1 MSIRKLLTTVLAV
14 VACTAALAYEPTV
27 SDPVVIVS
35 SYNPDVKSI
44 SDNLAAFTEE
54 YSKSGCQNPV
64 VLENMH
70 CLNLSESLRW
80 KNRMWNLLEK
90 YYEDGKQP
98 AAIVLLGTEASSC
111 YFSID
116 RPELKETAVVF
127 GMRGDNM
134 IRLPESG
141 EDLSQWQ
148 PETYYLTKDFDD
160 FNIVGGLVYEYDIE
174 KSLAILEQLH
184 TKIDTL
190 AFISDNTFGGV
201 TMRSHFDRYMESNPK
216 YAVKHLDGRMTT
228 FPQLDQ
234 ELANLKEGTA
244 IVLGTWRIDKSDSYA
259 LKNTTHTLAY
269 SNPSIPAI
277 SLASVGLG
285 HWALGGYVPDY
296 IIQGGLLADAVTD
309 YLKTGKASEITKISS
324 TYTIDHEVAAR
335 MDYPVNQVPKPCKF
349 INKPVSFFRENMAL
363 IIITSLII
371 FILASCLALTGWLLK
386 RSKKLQHSLEKRG
399 EELAIERD
407 RAEKASAMKSSFISN
422 ISHEIRTP
430 LNAVVGFSQLLSN
443 DTLGLEPEE
452 KAEYGEHIL
461 MNSKVLLNLIDEVLD
476 LSRMDA
482 DRIAYNIM
490 ENNLVDIAN
499 AAAEAARLDISPE
512 VEVVVHSDAEKVMI
526 ETDKERIY
534 QVFCNLLSNAKKF
547 TEKGSITID
556 IETPQSKDYVIV
568 KVSDTGSGIPEGKAD
583 AIFDRF
589 VKLDP
594 YKQGTGLGLSIV
606 QSIVSHFGGNIKVD
620 TAYKD
625 GARFVFTHPYR
636 Q

>member
-1 MSIRKLLTTVLAV
+1 MSIRKLLATALAV
-14 VACTAALAYEPTV
+14 VTFTVAYAYEPTV
-27 SDPVVIVS
+27 SDPVVIVT

-44 SDNLAAFTEE
+44 SDNLAAFTEA
-54 YSKSGCQNPV
+54 YSKSGCQNPII
-64 VLENMH
+64 LENMH
-70 CLNLSESLRW
+70 CLNLSECLRW
-80 KNRMWNLLEK
+80 KNRLWNLLEK
-90 YYEDGKQP
+90 YYADGKQP
-98 AAIVLLGTEASSC
+98 AAIVLLGTEASSS
-111 YFSID
+111 YFSINQ
-116 RPELKETAVVF
+116 PVLKETPVIF

-134 IRLPESG
+134 ALLPEYG
-141 EDLSQWQ
+141 VNLAEWQ
-148 PETYYLTKDFDD
+148 PESYYLTQDFKDY
-160 FNIVGGLVYEYDIE
+160 NIVGGLVYEYDIE
-174 KSLAILEQLH
+174 KSLALIDNLK

-201 TMRSHFDRYMESNPK
+201 TMRSHFDKYMESNPK

-234 ELANLKEGTA
+234 ELSRLTEGTA

-259 LKNTTHTLAY
+259 LKNTTYTLAY

-296 IIQGGLLADAVTD
+296 ITQGGLLADAVTE
-309 YLKTGKASEITKISS
+309 YLKTGKPSEIKKISS
-324 TYTIDHEVAAR
+324 TYTIDYNVATR
-335 MDYPVNQVPKPCKF
+335 MDYPLNEVPRPRKL
-349 INKPVSFFRENMAL
+349 INEPVSFFKENRAL

-371 FILASCLALTGWLLK
+371 FILTSCLALTGWLLK
-386 RSKKLQHSLEKRG
+386 RSKKLQHSLEKRS

-443 DTLGLEPEE
+443 EELGLEPEE

-482 DRIAYNIM
+482 DRIAYKIM
-490 ENNLVDIAN
+490 DNNLVEIAK
-499 AAAEAARLDISPE
+499 AAADAARLDIKPE
-512 VEVVVHSDAEKVMI
+512 VEVLVHSDSDKVMI
-526 ETDKERIY
+526 ETDKERLY

-547 TEKGSITID
+547 TDSGSITID
-556 IETPQSKDYVIV
+556 IETPHAKDYVVV
-568 KVSDTGSGIPEGKAD
+568 KVSDTGTGIPEGKAES
-583 AIFDRF
+583 IFDRF

-606 QSIVSHFGGNIKVD
+606 QSIVTHFGGNIKVD
-620 TAYKD
+620 TDYKK